1 MLELPEAIV
10 LSQQINLT
18 LSGKRIQFVTANHT
32 PHKFAWFSGD
42 PASYDDRLSGKT
54 IGEAAACGGQVEIEV
69 EDWKLV
75 LSTNLRYHPPGEK
88 RPKKHQLLLEF
99 EDGSAMSAS
108 VQMWGG
114 LFCVREGESLNFSEY
129 EQAQQKPSPLSEAF
143 DLSYFNSLFDEKS
156 WKLSSKAF
164 LATEQRIP
172 GLGNGSLQDILW
184 RAQIHPRR
192 RMGDLSREEVISL
205 YNAVKIVLKEMA
217 DSCGRDT
224 ERDLFG
230 CPGGY
235 LTVLSK
241 NSVGCPCPTC
251 GMIIR
256 KEAYLG
262 GSIYY
267 CPECQKV

>member
-1 MLELPEAIV
+1 MLELPEAFVIAG
-10 LSQQINLT
+10 QINHT
-18 LSGKRIQFVTANHT
+18 LSGKRIQSVIANHS
-32 PHKFAWFSGD
+32 PHAFAWFSGD
-42 PASYDDRLSGKT
+42 PETYIDRLSGKT
-54 IGEAAACGGQVEIEV
+54 LGEAAACGGQVEIEV
-69 EDWKLV
+69 EDWNLV
-75 LSTNLRYHPPGEK
+75 LSTHLRYHPPGEK

-114 LFCVREGESLNFSEY
+114 LFCIRDGESLNFSEY

-143 DLSYFNSLFDEKS
+143 DLRYFASLFDEKA
-156 WKLSSKAF
+156 WKMSAKAF

-172 GLGNGSLQDILW
+172 GLGNGVLQDILW
-184 RAQIHPRR
+184 RAQIHPKRK
-192 RMGDLSREEVISL
+192 MSDLSREEIEAL
-205 YNAVKIVLKEMA
+205 FHAVKNVLKEMA
-217 DSCGRDT
+217 DSGGRDT

-241 NSVGCPCPTC
+241 NTAGCPCPTC
-251 GMIIR
+251 GTSIR

-267 CPECQKV
+267 CSECQKV